1 MDGEGNPANN
11 DIPENNGQQDQDD
24 GNQQMQDDADMGQMD
39 DMGAQ

>member
-11 DIPENNGQQDQDD
+11 DIPENDEQLDQDD

-39 DMGAQ
+39 DMGD